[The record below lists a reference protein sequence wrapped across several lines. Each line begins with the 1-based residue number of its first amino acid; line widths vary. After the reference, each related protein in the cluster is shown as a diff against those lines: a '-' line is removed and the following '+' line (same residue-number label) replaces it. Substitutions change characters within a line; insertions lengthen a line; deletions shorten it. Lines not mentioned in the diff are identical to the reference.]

1 MIVAIIQARMSA
13 ERLPNKV
20 IADIAGKPMIWHV
33 VNRVK
38 STSKIDKV
46 ILATSDK
53 LIDQKLVEVA
63 SQIGID
69 VYTGSESDVLDRY
82 YQAAKKYKTDII
94 VRITGDCP
102 LIDPNI
108 IDKTIE
114 YFLKNNFDYVSTA
127 HTNKSMDSAYPDGLD
142 TEVFNFSSLEKAWKE
157 AKLKSE
163 REHVTPYIWNN
174 SQIFKINTFQGDDC
188 DQDYSQM
195 RWTVD
200 EERDLKFVRE
210 VYKNLY
216 KDRNIFFMKDILNLL
231 KDYPELL
238 EINSDIKRDDGYFK
252 SLKEEEQLAIRSLM
266 QHQDFSSVHK
276 VSEPVD
282 KISLPS
288 VDQIN
293 KISIFGLGYVGCVSA
308 ACLAKN
314 NFEIIG
320 VDVNPIKIG
329 AINQG
334 VAPLIET
341 ELGPLIKSAVECGRL
356 KATDDVDFA
365 IINTAISVICVGTPS
380 LANGSIDYTSIEK
393 AITTIAKALLVK
405 NSEHT
410 IIIRSTILP
419 GTIDS
424 IIKPMLL
431 KICGEK
437 VFKNIKL
444 CHNPEF
450 LREGSAIFDFYNPPK
465 IIIGAEDE
473 KDGKFLMDLLYNN
486 VSGEK
491 MVTDIKTAETVK
503 YVDNVFH
510 ALKVS
515 FANEIDTFCKS
526 AGVNSH
532 KVMEIFCK
540 DRKLNL
546 SPYYLK
552 PGKPFGGSC
561 LPKDLNAFVNRAKKR
576 DLELPVIFNILNS
589 NNMHI
594 KNILKTILSFNK
606 KKIGIIGLSFK
617 ENTDDLRN
625 SPMIDIVEHL
635 IGKGIEVSIFDK
647 NIYMARIFGANKNYI
662 INHIPHI
669 SSLLTDNLKE
679 LVKFSEIIVI
689 ANKEEKLLSSSDS
702 LFRNKIVIDL
712 SH

>member
-1 MIVAIIQARMSA
+1 
-13 ERLPNKV
+13 
-20 IADIAGKPMIWHV
+20 
-33 VNRVK
+33 
-38 STSKIDKV
+38 
-46 ILATSDK
+46 
-53 LIDQKLVEVA
+53 
-63 SQIGID
+63 
-69 VYTGSESDVLDRY
+69 
-82 YQAAKKYKTDII
+82 
-94 VRITGDCP
+94 
-102 LIDPNI
+102 
-108 IDKTIE
+108 
-114 YFLKNNFDYVSTA
+114 
-127 HTNKSMDSAYPDGLD
+127 
-142 TEVFNFSSLEKAWKE
+142 
-157 AKLKSE
+157 
-163 REHVTPYIWNN
+163 
-174 SQIFKINTFQGDDC
+174 
-188 DQDYSQM
+188 
-195 RWTVD
+195 
-200 EERDLKFVRE
+200 
-210 VYKNLY
+210 
-216 KDRNIFFMKDILNLL
+216 
-231 KDYPELL
+231 
-238 EINSDIKRDDGYFK
+238 
-252 SLKEEEQLAIRSLM
+252 
-266 QHQDFSSVHK
+266 
-276 VSEPVD
+276 
-282 KISLPS
+282 
-288 VDQIN
+288 
-293 KISIFGLGYVGCVSA
+293 
-308 ACLAKN
+308 
-314 NFEIIG
+314 
-320 VDVNPIKIG
+320 
-329 AINQG
+329 
-334 VAPLIET
+334 
-341 ELGPLIKSAVECGRL
+341 
-356 KATDDVDFA
+356 
-365 IINTAISVICVGTPS
+365 VICVGTPS